1 MKKLYTLLALVITLI
16 TFAQAPQGFNYQ
28 ATVRNSAGAL
38 IVNQNVYF
46 KFNVMLNSQTSVPVF
61 TETHYV
67 PTDDLGQVN
76 LVIGQGT
83 ATTGTFSTI
92 NWGTGNYYLGIELN
106 TGAGYVAMG
115 TTQLLSV
122 PYALYANSSGNASTP
137 NLATVLAVN
146 NGANNL
152 QIKNLAN
159 PTDAQDS
166 VTKAYADNLTSQII
180 SMPAGNNNGDMLYWN
195 GTNWISVNQGTN
207 GQVLTLVNNIPKWQT
222 LNSTNPPNGNTYLG
236 YILPEPQ
243 DAASQNAI
251 GLWTYNAGGL
261 FNGFSS
267 NPGGPFIN
275 SYANDMA
282 IYAQYPGW
290 FGNSGNFITNVST
303 FSNSIRQAT
312 GSGAD
317 SNGCLIGQYK
327 LSSVG
332 ITSTNINPSIQYSY
346 TIWIPLAGVG
356 GIFTNMNIDA
366 GTGGSP
372 CSTNISNGAIPEP
385 GYAAINVTV
394 PSGCAIPA
402 GIYRVLWLPSLY
414 NFPPTTPLQSNI
426 WIKGS

>member
-1 MKKLYTLLALVITLI
+1 MKKIYTLLMFVITLTI
-16 TFAQAPQGFNYQ
+16 SAQAPQGFNYQ
-28 ATVRNSAGAL
+28 AAVRNNTGAL
-38 IVNQNVYF
+38 IINKNVTF
-46 KFNVMLNSQTSVPVF
+46 KFNIIPISATGTPVYTESQTV
-61 TETHYV
+61 T
-67 PTDDLGQVN
+67 TDDLGAVN
-76 LVIGQGT
+76 LFIGKGT
-83 ATTGTFSTI
+83 PITGTFATI
-92 NWGTGNYYLGIELN
+92 DWATGTYFLGIELN
-106 TGAGYVAMG
+106 TGNGFIAMG

-122 PYALYANSSGNASTP
+122 PYALYASNSGSVTIP
-137 NLATVLAVN
+137 NLATVLAKN
-146 NGANNL
+146 NSANNNK
-152 QIKNLAN
+152 ITNLAD
-159 PTDAQDS
+159 PTDAQDA
-166 VTKAYADNLTSQII
+166 VTKAYTQNLVAQINQI
-180 SMPAGNNNGDMLYWN
+180 PSGNNTGDILYWN
-195 GTNWISVNQGTN
+195 GTNWNSVNQGTN

-222 LNSTNPPNGNTYLG
+222 LNSTNPPNSNTYLG

-243 DAASQNAI
+243 DSASQNAI
-251 GLWTYNAGGL
+251 GLWTHNAGGN
-261 FNGFSS
+261 FNGFG
-267 NPGGPFIN
+267 NTVLPNVN

-303 FSNSIRQAT
+303 LSNSIRQAI
-312 GSGAD
+312 GSDVD

-327 LSSVG
+327 LGSVG
-332 ITSTNINPSIQYSY
+332 ITLTNINPSIQYSY

-402 GIYRVLWLPSLY
+402 GIYRVLWLSSLY